1 MNLKFGRVFRTSSK
15 QILLGTL
22 LLSFA
27 VTSFAYAASYKA
39 HEVKAAYLYQIA
51 NFVKWADEDKKTILF
66 FCIRDDQELS
76 HTFAKITKGKKI
88 RGLEIVTNQPDSNCD
103 VLYVGNALANI
114 QQTNQSLTIS
124 SNKGFSKRGG
134 TIELKQIKNKIQP
147 IVNLKM
153 SKSDYFTI
161 SSKFM
166 RISKIERGS

>member
-1 MNLKFGRVFRTSSK
+1 MNFKK
-15 QILLGTL
+15 ILLGTL
-22 LLSFA
+22 LLSFTVA
-27 VTSFAYAASYKA
+27 SFAYAASYKR

-51 NFVKWADEDKKTILF
+51 NFVKWADEDKKKRLY
-66 FCIRDDQELS
+66 FCIRDDHELS
-76 HTFAKITKGKKI
+76 YTFAKITKGKKI
-88 RGLEIVTNQPDSNCD
+88 RGLDIVTNQQGSLCD
-103 VLYVGNALANI
+103 VLYIGNALANT
-114 QQTNQSLTIS
+114 QQVSQSLTIS

-153 SKSDYFTI
+153 SKSEYFTI